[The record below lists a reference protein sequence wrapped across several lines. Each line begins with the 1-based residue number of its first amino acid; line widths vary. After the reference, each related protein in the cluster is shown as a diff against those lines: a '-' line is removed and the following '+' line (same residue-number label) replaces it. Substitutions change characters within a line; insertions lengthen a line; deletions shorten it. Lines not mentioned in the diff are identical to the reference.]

1 MLKQME
7 GSRAV
12 AEAVALCRPEVIC
25 AYPISPQTHI
35 VEALGE
41 MVKEASLVECEY
53 INVESEFAAM
63 SVAIGASAAGARSY
77 TATASQGL
85 LFMAEAV
92 YNASG
97 LGLPIVMT
105 VANRAIGAPIN
116 IWNDHSDA
124 MSQRDCGWIQLFAE
138 TNQEATDL
146 HLGALGLLRVGVSP
160 LYIQKLFVPAFVQ
173 LHRQRPAATVCASL
187 HLNDELWRLLRQG
200 ELDLTLSSLPALV
213 PEDLQTLALMR
224 DDLCMVVRAGHPL
237 LERKR
242 LKLADLAEAQWML
255 PGPDVAARR
264 HVEARLAQAGLPA
277 PRIALEVSNTA
288 GQMRQILRET
298 DLVSLMSESM
308 LGGDAGKGL
317 AVLPL
322 AQARVPRAVGITW
335 LKGAPRQPLATRFV
349 ELLQQTASR
358 QA

>member
-1 MLKQME
+1 MGIQLDDIDYFL
-7 GSRAV
+7 AV
-12 AEAVALCRPEVIC
+12 AEEGQVRKAAQRLGISQPAVNKALQRLEKELGFELFERSVKGMTPTRVAEQLRLRT
-25 AYPISPQTHI
+25 S
-35 VEALGE
+35 ALRGALRDA
-41 MVKEASLVECEY
+41 VK
-53 INVESEFAAM
+53 
-63 SVAIGASAAGARSY
+63 
-77 TATASQGL
+77 
-85 LFMAEAV
+85 
-92 YNASG
+92 
-97 LGLPIVMT
+97 
-105 VANRAIGAPIN
+105 
-116 IWNDHSDA
+116 
-124 MSQRDCGWIQLFAE
+124 
-138 TNQEATDL
+138 EATDL

-160 LYIQKLFVPAFVQ
+160 LYTPQLFVPAFVQ
-173 LHRQRPAATVCASL
+173 LHRQRPAATVRASV

-213 PEDLQTLALMR
+213 PEDLQTIELMR

-298 DLVSLMSESM
+298 DLVSVMSASM
-308 LGGDAGKGL
+308 LAGEGGEGL

-322 AQARVPRAVGITW
+322 PQARMRRAVGITW
-335 LKGAPRQPLATRFV
+335 LKGAPEQPLAARFI
-349 ELLQQTASR
+349 ELLLQTPG
-358 QA
+358 